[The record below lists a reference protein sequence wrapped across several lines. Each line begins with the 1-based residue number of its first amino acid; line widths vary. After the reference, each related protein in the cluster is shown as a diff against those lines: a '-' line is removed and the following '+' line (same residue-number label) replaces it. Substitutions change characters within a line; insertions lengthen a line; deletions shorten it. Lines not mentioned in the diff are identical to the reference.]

1 MYFGTPLNVTDVENP
16 LINPE
21 VEVIALL
28 AVLEVMNTVK
38 VSASAMLS
46 PTLNVAT
53 PLALVVCAEVPV
65 ADP

>member
-1 MYFGTPLNVTDVENP
+1 MLFGAPLNVTEVENP

-28 AVLEVMNTVK
+28 AALEVMNTVK
-38 VSASAMLS
+38 VSDSAVVS

-53 PLALVVCAEVPV
+53 PMALVVCAEVPV
-65 ADP
+65 AVE